1 MTAQL
6 RQPSLCENMN
16 HRRENAPVGHCPQ
29 CGGIVNPNI
38 PVAACSEAEHAVA
51 RRQRSVFCVHCG
63 LQLIASR

>member
-6 RQPSLCENMN
+6 RQANPCQNMN
-16 HRRENAPVGHCPQ
+16 HRRANAPVGHCPQ

-38 PVAACSEAEHAVA
+38 SVAVCSEAEHALA

-63 LQLIASR
+63 LLLIASR